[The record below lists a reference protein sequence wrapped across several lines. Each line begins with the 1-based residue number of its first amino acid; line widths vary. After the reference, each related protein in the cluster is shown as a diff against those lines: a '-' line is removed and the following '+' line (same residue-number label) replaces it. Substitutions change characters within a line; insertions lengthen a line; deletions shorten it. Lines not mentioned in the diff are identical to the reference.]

1 MKINLQEMA
10 SEILSDKV
18 TRQRLAGEKLE
29 FIRYRYQ
36 AGAVFARHQH
46 EAEQL
51 TIVLRGKLVFT
62 FDDEEVSLTAGDAL
76 LIASNRP
83 HGAFV
88 PKDAEETLS
97 YNLFSP
103 ARQHLPQA

>member
-1 MKINLQEMA
+1 MKFCLPSLE
-10 SEILSDKV
+10 SEVLSDKV
-18 TRQRLAGEKLE
+18 TRQRLAGERLE

-62 FDDEEVSLTAGDAL
+62 FDDEEVSLEAGDAL
-76 LIASNRP
+76 LIASNRA

-88 PKDAEETLS
+88 PNDAEETLT

-103 ARQHLPQA
+103 VRQQLPLA